1 MKPAKPGK
9 GWAVERV
16 GEVVGEV
23 VEEVVEVLVLVDV
36 VLRGE
41 RGSGCCSVWRV
52 GEWEWEKAVR
62 SLRSDLLG
70 ERRRAEGIVGWVWV
84 WVLCVWL
91 RWWWLYRILLS
102 FTRSLNQVGCGMLF

>member
-23 VEEVVEVLVLVDV
+23 VEEDEEVEVVVVVDV

-41 RGSGCCSVWRV
+41 RGSGCSVWRV
-52 GEWEWEKAVR
+52 GEWEKAVR

-70 ERRRAEGIVGWVWV
+70 ERRRAEGIVGWV
-84 WVLCVWL
+84 
-91 RWWWLYRILLS
+91 
-102 FTRSLNQVGCGMLF
+102 